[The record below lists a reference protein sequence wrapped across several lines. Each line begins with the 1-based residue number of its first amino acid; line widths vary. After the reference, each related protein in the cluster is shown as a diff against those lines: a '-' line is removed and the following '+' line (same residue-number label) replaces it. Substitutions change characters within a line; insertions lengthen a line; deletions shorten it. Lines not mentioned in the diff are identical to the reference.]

1 MSGAGRLS
9 VSRVVLDASALLAL
23 LNAEP
28 GSVAVAD
35 SLSDAV
41 ISSVNLAEVV
51 GKLADRGMSEG
62 EIRLAL
68 GGLGLDVHAF
78 DAGAAYSAGLLRRA
92 TSSRGLSLGDR
103 ACLALG
109 IALDAP
115 VLTTDRGWKALQVGA
130 KVRVIR

>member
-1 MSGAGRLS
+1 
-9 VSRVVLDASALLAL
+9 VSLVVLDASALLAL
-23 LNAEP
+23 LNDEP
-28 GSVAVAD
+28 GSDAVAD
-35 SLSDAV
+35 SLSEAA

-51 GKLADRGMSEG
+51 GKLSDRGMPEG

-68 GGLGLDVHAF
+68 EGMGLDVHPF
-78 DAGAAYSAGLLRRA
+78 DAGAAYSAGFLRRA

-109 IALDAP
+109 IALGAP
-115 VLTTDRGWKALQVGA
+115 VLTTDRGWKALRVGS